1 MDKTDAVNIAFLAG
15 VVIVLVASFVY
26 VNVFWEE
33 PEEDEESEDETDSF
47 FDISE
52 DVPKDVGTP
61 VATPYA
67 VPIGASASS

>member
-47 FDISE
+47 FDLSE
-52 DVPKDVGTP
+52 DVPKDLGTP
-61 VATPYA
+61 VATSYA
-67 VPIGASASS
+67 VPIGMSASS